1 MGSSVSSRPDAGT
14 GGESMR
20 SAQTIADATAFI
32 KAHHLIV
39 FHTSVVMAV
48 PGHCEAC
55 GEPIAVGK
63 TAYIWQSPDMEL
75 WCPFTYR
82 LDGFCDVI
90 AFRLTK
96 QFVIALKHAL
106 FNPDEDIPGW
116 PARSAQ
122 KELHDDEGE
131 QP

>member
-1 MGSSVSSRPDAGT
+1 
-14 GGESMR
+14 MR

-39 FHTSVVMAV
+39 FHMSVVMVV
-48 PGHCEAC
+48 PMHCEAC

-63 TAYIWQSPDMEL
+63 PAYIWTAPDNG
-75 WCPFTYR
+75 WTYR
-82 LDGFCDVI
+82 LDGFCDVV

-116 PARSAQ
+116 PARPAP
-122 KELHDDEGE
+122 KEIHDDD
-131 QP
+131 